1 MKIWLVYVSGDPNR
15 VYRVTNTTYAAAIAE
30 IQALHPGK
38 LVWAE
43 EA

>member
-1 MKIWLVYVSGDPNR
+1 MKTWLVYVSGDPHR
-15 VYRVTNTTYAAAIAE
+15 FYRVGPTTCAAAIAE